1 MVNRYIIIT
10 IIIGLICNSCVS
22 QKLMAYKVK
31 YIDDIS
37 VKKNTEL
44 DIARKLMRE
53 KKLSKIY
60 FGTGFA
66 GEKVKV
72 YNNDKCI
79 LDTTIFTNKSI
90 ELSLTSL
97 YINTSEQNLFRIT
110 ISDNELVF
118 AYDIRFL
125 FLIIEKKDE
134 KLELVYSNNKQNR
147 W

>member
-1 MVNRYIIIT
+1 
-10 IIIGLICNSCVS
+10 
-22 QKLMAYKVK
+22 MAYKVK

-134 KLELVYSNNKQNR
+134 KLELVYSNNKPNR

>member
-134 KLELVYSNNKQNR
+134 KLELVYSNNKPNR